1 MLQCAL
7 NSRALLVSACTCVLL
22 IAASSACLACAPCHA
37 APFPWGTSCRQE
49 TRKRKRLL
57 KRAAKLTPDD
67 LMQLCV
73 MKGIA
78 EQTAEAEDANMASGA
93 AGSSTDRCA
102 ASDVADGEPR
112 DGAAPPRVDA

>member
-1 MLQCAL
+1 
-7 NSRALLVSACTCVLL
+7 
-22 IAASSACLACAPCHA
+22 
-37 APFPWGTSCRQE
+37 
-49 TRKRKRLL
+49 
-57 KRAAKLTPDD
+57 
-67 LMQLCV
+67 

-93 AGSSTDRCA
+93 AGSSTDGCA